1 MKGVGKMIDWR
12 RRRWKPAVPGLAL
25 ILAAFLSLTLAAQ
38 SPQEPAPRGVGGDT
52 PSEAQT
58 LKPVG
63 QEDAASPPAVRSP
76 EMQVSRTDAGA
87 GENERNENVAVNPVD
102 MNLLKDL
109 LQRLGTTAT
118 LIPQFLPDLS
128 YLGSE
133 YGVAPTIGL
142 HPSARV
148 WRAVHGRVYES
159 HQNSV
164 FGARAFFQVGGLKP
178 AHDNQYGV
186 AVEAPVWR
194 GAFISLD
201 MGQQKTRG
209 MVNGNV
215 LVPLPSERT
224 PLATDPALRA
234 FVLLILN
241 AYPNEVPNRTDID
254 PRMLNTNSPRRVD
267 GQDWNTRFDQQIGS
281 RDRLVFQYHL
291 IDQKV
296 IAFQLVAGQ
305 NPDSTSWVNDGRV
318 TWHRD
323 WTPATSISAT
333 IGLVRTTSLLVPS
346 KDNLGPSIAVVGLQG
361 LGPTPDIPAYR
372 ADNLFRNGMQL
383 RHTHGNHTFAFGF
396 EVARRQYNGFR
407 SDSSRPYINF
417 VATANNSAITN
428 LRLGLPYSMVEDI
441 GNLSAGFRS
450 WDMQYYAGDTWHAA
464 ANLTVSYGLRYQPS
478 PAPYEVN
485 HPGVI
490 PYKCDCNN
498 LAPQVGLAY
507 RLPGANG
514 VLRAGYGLQY
524 GPILASTYAWIR
536 SNPPANTVQAI
547 QQPDL
552 ILALTA
558 AAGTSFSGAS
568 QGRQFYTL
576 LDPHLV
582 LPYSDQY
589 NFSWERE
596 LRGSWHVQLGYVG
609 SDTFKLI
616 QQRSINRGLIV
627 PGMTLSED
635 NVDARRPDQRYASIR
650 DLWNGSNAWYNAAL
664 ANLFLPRWRGLHIDV
679 SYWFSKAM
687 DDGSGFADQGPL
699 SQADS
704 QWEYERHKDLR
715 GRSDFDQP
723 QSFRTRVSYETP
735 SFASARRWVRALAG
749 GWNISTIGLLKSG
762 TPFSVFSGSDA
773 PGYGN
778 ADGTPWD
785 RPMLVNLAVLGR
797 TIGNPDTSRQLLPA
811 SAFAY
816 ITPGM
821 TAGNLGRNVFRK
833 GAIRNVNASVSR
845 RFPVWKEKPL
855 TIRGESINLFNS
867 PQFAAPDNMLVD
879 SSFGAITNTLN
890 NGRSLRLAA
899 SFEF

>member
-1 MKGVGKMIDWR
+1 MTR
-12 RRRWKPAVPGLAL
+12 CLT
-25 ILAAFLSLTLAAQ
+25 LTLAACL
-38 SPQEPAPRGVGGDT
+38 SIALAAQEPQGPDPPGQ
-52 PSEAQT
+52 AQT
-58 LKPVG
+58 AKPAG
-63 QEDAASPPAVRSP
+63 QQDPASTPVVRSP

-133 YGVAPTIGL
+133 YGVSPAIGL
-142 HPSARV
+142 HPQARV
-148 WRAVHGRVYES
+148 WRTLHGRLYES

-178 AHDNQYGV
+178 AHDNQYGF
-186 AVEAPVWR
+186 AVETAVWR
-194 GAFISLD
+194 GAFLSLD

-241 AYPNEVPNRTDID
+241 AYPNDVPNRTDID

-267 GQDWNTRFDQQIGS
+267 GQDWNARFDQQMGS

-305 NPDSTSWVNDGRV
+305 NPDSTSWLNDGRV
-318 TWHRD
+318 TWQRD

-333 IGLVRTTSLLVPS
+333 IGLVRTTSLLAPS
-346 KDNLGPSIAVVGLQG
+346 KDNLGPTIAVVGLQG

-372 ADNLFRNGMQL
+372 AENLFRNGMQL
-383 RHTHGNHTFAFGF
+383 RHTHGDHAFVFGF
-396 EVARRQYNGFR
+396 EIARRQYNGFR
-407 SDSSRPYINF
+407 SDSTRPYINF
-417 VATANNSAITN
+417 IATADNSAITN

-450 WDMQYYAGDTWHAA
+450 WDMSYYAGDTWHAA
-464 ANLTVSYGLRYQPS
+464 ANLTVSYGLHYQPS
-478 PAPYEVN
+478 PAPFEVN

-490 PYKCDCNN
+490 PYGCDCNN

-507 RLPGANG
+507 RLPGASG

-524 GPILASTYAWIR
+524 GQILASTYAWIR

-547 QQPDL
+547 QQPNL
-552 ILALTA
+552 IQALTA
-558 AAGTSFSGAS
+558 ASGTSFSGAS
-568 QGRQFYTL
+568 QGRQFFTL

-609 SDTFKLI
+609 SRTFKLI
-616 QQRSINRGLIV
+616 QQRSINRGLIG
-627 PGMTLSED
+627 PGLTLTEAT
-635 NVDARRPDQRYASIR
+635 VDARRPDQRYASIR
-650 DLWNGSNAWYNAAL
+650 DLWNGSDAWYNAAL
-664 ANLFLPRWRGLHIDV
+664 ANLFLPRWKGLHVDA
-679 SYWFSKAM
+679 SYWFSKAL
-687 DDGSGFADQGPL
+687 DDGSSFADQGPL
-699 SQADS
+699 QQADS
-704 QWEYERHKDLR
+704 QWEYERHRDLR
-715 GRSDFDQP
+715 ARSDFDQP
-723 QSFRTRVSYETP
+723 QSFRARVSYETP
-735 SFASARRWVRALAG
+735 SLRSARRWVRALAG
-749 GWNISTIGLLKSG
+749 GWNISTIGLFKSG
-762 TPFSVFSGSDA
+762 TPFAVYSGSDA
-773 PGYGN
+773 QGYGN
-778 ADGTPWD
+778 VDGTPWD
-785 RPMLVNLAVLGR
+785 RPMLLNLAVLGR

-833 GAIRNVNASVSR
+833 GGIGNVNASVSR

-855 TIRGESINLFNS
+855 TLRGESINLFNT
-867 PQFAAPDNMLVD
+867 PQFAAPDYMLVD

-890 NGRSLRLAA
+890 NGRSVRLAA